1 MTRVILDTNV
11 LVSALLFRGPLNRLI
26 ILLEEGRI
34 GLLISREVFLEYLRV
49 LSYPKFGL
57 DTKEIRGL
65 LENHILP
72 FAEMV
77 NVKTIRSVIPEDPD
91 DDKFLALAE
100 TGRADTLVS
109 GDRHLLALGRF
120 GKIPIVTARDF
131 LESIGRS

>member
-1 MTRVILDTNV
+1 MTRVVLDTNV

-26 ILLEEGRI
+26 NLLEEGRI

-57 DTKEIRGL
+57 DTEDIRSL
-65 LENHILP
+65 LENHILS

-77 NVKTIRSVIPEDPD
+77 NAKTIRSVIPEDPD

-100 TGRADTLVS
+100 TGRADTLIS